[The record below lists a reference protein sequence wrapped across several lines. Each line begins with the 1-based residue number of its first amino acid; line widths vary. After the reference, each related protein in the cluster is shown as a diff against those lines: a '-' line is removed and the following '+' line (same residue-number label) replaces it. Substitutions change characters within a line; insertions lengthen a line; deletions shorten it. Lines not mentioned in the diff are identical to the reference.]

1 MPPMRHMR
9 RFAAALLLA
18 LAAAFVALPAG
29 AIELDAAR
37 AQGLVGETRSGF
49 IAPVSAAS
57 AEVQAL
63 VDEVNAKRRSH
74 YLSIARRNGVDL
86 EEVGRIT
93 AEKLIN
99 GLPSGAYFEAASGGW
114 RRK

>member
-1 MPPMRHMR
+1 MSPMRHMR
-9 RFAAALLLA
+9 RFAAALLMA
-18 LAAAFVALPAG
+18 LAAVAALPAG
-29 AIELDAAR
+29 AIELEAAR

-49 IAPVSAAS
+49 VAPVNAAS
-57 AEVQAL
+57 AEVQSL
-63 VDEVNAKRRSH
+63 VEDVNAKRRSH

-86 EEVGRIT
+86 EEVGRMT

-114 RRK
+114 RQK